1 MGSQFKPIKGRKAF
15 IQILNVNN
23 NHWVTVSNKV
33 GDLVFTD
40 NVYVYD
46 SLQHTRIAMTI
57 KKQVC
62 TFFKS
67 TESYI
72 FFIIVDMKR
81 QSNTYDCGV
90 FAIAA
95 ATDIACGKDPA
106 KSQWIASDMRPH
118 LKQCFLQGEMLPF
131 PTLEDRRIR
140 FGRRIKVEEKVD
152 IHCNCQMPYDPNERN
167 GDMIQC
173 SMCLV
178 WFHERCTSDHI
189 TDFKHCKWYCSSCSC
204 ILN

>member
-1 MGSQFKPIKGRKAF
+1 MKHLNLVQEDKSVLEGTEWLNDSINHAAQSLLKRVCQIEGLQSPLLGSRFKPIKGRKAF

-72 FFIIVDMKR
+72 FFNVVDMKR
-81 QSNTYDCGV
+81 QNNTYDCGV
-90 FAIAA
+90 FAITA

-106 KSQWIASDMRPH
+106 KSQCIA
-118 LKQCFLQGEMLPF
+118 
-131 PTLEDRRIR
+131 
-140 FGRRIKVEEKVD
+140 
-152 IHCNCQMPYDPNERN
+152 
-167 GDMIQC
+167 
-173 SMCLV
+173 
-178 WFHERCTSDHI
+178 
-189 TDFKHCKWYCSSCSC
+189 
-204 ILN
+204 